1 MPPRHHAPQIE
12 ALRALMQESIRA
24 VSRQRVTADR
34 RAFALT
40 AHARIV
46 EAIARAEPQAARS
59 AMAAHFDVA
68 ISLVQGDTDD
78 EFA

>member
-1 MPPRHHAPQIE
+1 
-12 ALRALMQESIRA
+12 LMQESMRA
-24 VSRQRVTADR
+24 VSRQRVTAEQH
-34 RAFALT
+34 AFALT

-46 EAIARAEPQAARS
+46 EAIARAEPEAAGS

-68 ISLVQGDTDD
+68 ISLVRGGTDE

>member
-12 ALRALMQESIRA
+12 SLRALMQESMRA
-24 VSRQRVTADR
+24 VSRQRVTAEQH
-34 RAFALT
+34 AFVLM

-46 EAIARAEPQAARS
+46 EAIARAEPEAAGS

-68 ISLVQGDTDD
+68 ISLVQGDTDE

>member
-1 MPPRHHAPQIE
+1 M
-12 ALRALMQESIRA
+12 RA
-24 VSRQRVTADR
+24 VSRQGVTADQHP
-34 RAFALT
+34 FALT

-46 EAIARAEPQAARS
+46 EAIARAEPQAAGG

-68 ISLVQGDTDD
+68 ISLVQGDTDK